1 MKWLKQLAIICC
13 LVPSL
18 GLAGVLNNQLAPDF
32 TAQDANGKMVA
43 LSDFK
48 DKIVVLEWSNFDC
61 PFVKKFYRAGKMQEF
76 QKQATSNDVIWLTI
90 MSSAKGKQGYY
101 EGNELNQ
108 RLQKEGSNAT
118 HVLRDESG
126 VIGKTYGAK
135 TTPHMFVIAPDGK
148 VVYQGAIDSIRSIS
162 AADIGKADNYVMQAI
177 AALKAGEPLAKSNT
191 VPYGCSVKY

>member
-1 MKWLKQLAIICC
+1 
-13 LVPSL
+13 
-18 GLAGVLNNQLAPDF
+18 
-32 TAQDANGKMVA
+32 
-43 LSDFK
+43 
-48 DKIVVLEWSNFDC
+48 
-61 PFVKKFYRAGKMQEF
+61 MQEF

-162 AADIGKADNYVMQAI
+162 AADIGKAENYVMQAI